1 MGGKSGK
8 ARCRLCQINRIRAGK
23 EGLHTVR
30 WTTLG
35 CRICKVPLCKWCW
48 HQWCHEGGGSAPR
61 HIHPGRQPPGTPQ
74 PATPPSA
81 KRRASTEARRE
92 RGAKRP
98 RTTPPSPLAPIVS
111 PVRFRMVTALAEA
124 RHKGMVAAKA
134 AKATKKSRSAQATAA
149 RVAKGKRKTVKK
161 PKKRKK

>member
-23 EGLHTVR
+23 KGLHTVR

-61 HIHPGRQPPGTPQ
+61 HIHPGKQPPGTPQ

-92 RGAKRP
+92 RGAKQP

-111 PVRFRMVTALAEA
+111 PVRFHMPTALAEVRRAALVA
-124 RHKGMVAAKA
+124 RS
-134 AKATKKSRSAQATAA
+134 TKKSRSARATAA
-149 RVAKGKRKTVKK
+149 RVAKGKQKTVKKK
-161 PKKRKK
+161 PKKRK